1 MKRFI
6 LWILVAGLVIFLGS
20 VAYTFQLI
28 HKRVARITALAQS
41 EYPGEAVEALCSLV
55 DSEAYGFEDKNSA
68 VWALGQ
74 LADPEALPFLEQL
87 NARTAGD
94 TVPIDRSF
102 GLSKYEIERA
112 IKWCKKGNLTG
123 WMYKKI
129 RSHDQ

>member
-6 LWILVAGLVIFLGS
+6 IWILVAGFVIFLGS
-20 VAYTFQLI
+20 AAYTFQLI
-28 HKRVARITALAQS
+28 HKQVSRITALAKS

-55 DSEAYGFEDKNSA
+55 GSEDHGFEDRNSA

-87 NARTAGD
+87 NAATAED
-94 TVPIDRSF
+94 TVPFDRS
-102 GLSKYEIERA
+102 GKLSKYEIEKA
-112 IKWCKKGNLTG
+112 IKWCKKGNLTS

-129 RSHDQ
+129 R